1 MNMGDS
7 AQSALAA
14 DAALEFWSDRLR
26 ETEAV
31 HGFNRGH
38 KLLYCPRQTPEGSA
52 RDGPSG

>member
-26 ETEAV
+26 ETEAA
-31 HGFNRGH
+31 HGFDQGH